1 VSVLGDASAKEGS
14 LDGLR
19 AAHGFLQRRIAG
31 ELRLKNTPTLVFAI
45 DETAERG
52 QRISDLIDREL
63 APVKAFLANRIGAAV
78 SEVGYQD
85 TWQRAMLVAALTG
98 DAPGR
103 LEATG
108 DAVQGWLDGRF
119 PQGARVELTLHSLED
134 LSA

>member
-1 VSVLGDASAKEGS
+1 VPGARPRAFVAVLVIHLHLPESAS
-14 LDGLR
+14 
-19 AAHGFLQRRIAG
+19 
-31 ELRLKNTPTLVFAI
+31 LKGK
-45 DETAERG
+45 R
-52 QRISDLIDREL
+52 REL

-108 DAVQGWLDGRF
+108 DAVQRWLDARF
-119 PQGARVELTLHSLED
+119 PEGARVERTLHSLQD
-134 LSA
+134 LAD